1 MTRTASAAL
10 LPLRDALPLLCGD
23 VAPVAPCRL
32 TLAAA
37 QGRIAAAAVA
47 APRDLPECAAA
58 LRDGFAVE
66 AASVGGASPY
76 APVMLVSPPPWIEAG
91 AGLPAGTDAV
101 LLPEGFEG
109 GAVVADVA
117 VREGVRAPGEEIGAG
132 EILIAAGSRIGA
144 LQRLGLAAAGL
155 DSVSV
160 RLPRLRILP
169 TRTPVLEPLASLI
182 ARLVEDHGGM
192 AEIAATGSGPDA
204 IAEAIA
210 GSVRDGASDAVLV
223 LGGSGFGRTDHS
235 AEALGRAGALR
246 AHGIALRPGETTA
259 IGAVGGRPVLVLPGR
274 PEAALT
280 VFLALGRPLLAR
292 LTGAQAVPPRRAR
305 LLRKIAS
312 PIGLTEVI
320 FVRGQPDGVEP
331 LGGAE
336 LPLRRLIEADGV
348 VMVAPEREGHPAGEE
363 IEVWPL

>member
-1 MTRTASAAL
+1 MIRTASAAL

-23 VAPVAPCRL
+23 VAPVAPCRVA
-32 TLAAA
+32 LAAA
-37 QGRIAAAAVA
+37 QGRISAEAIA
-47 APRDLPECAAA
+47 APRALPDRLSA

-66 AASVGGASPY
+66 AASIGGASPY
-76 APVMLVSPPPWIEAG
+76 APVTLAPPPPWIEAG
-91 AGLPAGTDAV
+91 ESLPAGTDAV

-117 VREGVRAPGEEIGAG
+117 VREGARAPGEEIGAG
-132 EILIAAGSRIGA
+132 EILVAAGSRIGS
-144 LQRLGLAAAGL
+144 LQGLGLAAAGL

-160 RLPRLRILP
+160 RLPRLRILS
-169 TRTPVLEPLASLI
+169 TRTPALEPLASLI
-182 ARLVEDHGGM
+182 AHRVEDHGGR
-192 AEIAATGSGPDA
+192 AEIAATGGDPDV
-204 IAEAIA
+204 IAEAL
-210 GSVRDGASDAVLV
+210 RDGASDAVLV

-246 AHGIALRPGETTA
+246 AHGIALRPGETAA
-259 IGAVGGRPVLVLPGR
+259 IGAVRGRPVLVLPGR
-274 PEAALT
+274 PEAALA

-292 LTGAQAVPPRRAR
+292 LTGAPEALPRRAR

-320 FVRGQPDGVEP
+320 FVRSRPDGVEP

-348 VMVAPEREGHPAGEE
+348 VMVAPEREGFPAGEE

>member
-1 MTRTASAAL
+1 MIRTASAAL

-32 TLAAA
+32 ALAAA
-37 QGRIAAAAVA
+37 QGRISAEAVA
-47 APRDLPECAAA
+47 APRGLPDRLSA

-76 APVMLVSPPPWIEAG
+76 APVTLVPPPPWIEAG
-91 AGLPAGTDAV
+91 DSLPPGTDAV
-101 LLPEGFEG
+101 LLPEALEG

-132 EILIAAGSRIGA
+132 EILVAAGGRIGA

-160 RLPRLRILP
+160 RLPRLRILS
-169 TRTPVLEPLASLI
+169 TRAPVLEPLAGLI
-182 ARLVEDHGGM
+182 ARLVEEHGGR
-192 AEIAATGSGPDA
+192 AEITAAGGEPEA
-204 IAEAIA
+204 VAEAIA
-210 GSVRDGASDAVLV
+210 ESVQDGLSDAILV
-223 LGGSGFGRTDHS
+223 IGGSGLGRTDHS
-235 AEALGRAGALR
+235 AEALGRAGTLR
-246 AHGIALRPGETTA
+246 AHGIALRPGETAA
-259 IGAVGGRPVLVLPGR
+259 IGAVRGRPALVLPGR
-274 PEAALT
+274 PEAALA

-292 LTGAQAVPPRRAR
+292 LTGAHAAPPRRDR

-320 FVRGQPDGVEP
+320 FVRGRPDGVEP

-348 VMVAPEREGHPAGEE
+348 VMVAPEREGYPAGEE